1 MRATARFRQLLAEPG
16 IITAPGAYDCLTA
29 AIIERTGFPAVYMTG
44 AGTSVARIGYPDLAL
59 ATATEM
65 LDNAAAI
72 AATVDVPVIAD
83 ADTGYGGT
91 MNVRRTIREY
101 ERTGVAA
108 VHIEDQQ
115 FPKRCGHLEDKRVV
129 SIDEM
134 VQKIHAAVDAR
145 TDGDFT
151 IIVRTDA
158 LAVTGW
164 ADTLHRCDAFTAAG
178 ADALFVEA
186 LGSEEEAAEIVAR
199 TSVPLLYNFVETGK
213 SPLLNV
219 AELERLGFKMV
230 IFPGSA
236 FMSVAYRVGQVM
248 AELKATGTTE
258 HLVGEMTPLTD
269 AFELMGLSEMLERDA
284 GYAVANDA
292 NDAEPLDY
300 LKEEKLRFRILER
313 EALSVY
319 HDRIKHTLTDADRG
333 KWLII
338 NTESQDYKIVPTEA
352 EGLQHFTSYGRHAPI
367 YLMPIEEPESILM
380 RGFLPG
386 DET

>member
-1 MRATARFRQLLAEPG
+1 MKATTRFRQMLAEPG

-29 AIIERTGFPAVYMTG
+29 AIIQQTGFPAVYMTG

-65 LDNAAAI
+65 LANAASI
-72 AATVDVPVIAD
+72 ASTVEVPVIAD

-91 MNVRRTIREY
+91 MNVRRTIRDY

-129 SIDEM
+129 GIDEM

-145 TDGDFT
+145 TDDDFT

-164 ADTLHRCDAFTAAG
+164 DDTMHRCEAFTEAG

-186 LGSEEEAAEIVAR
+186 IRSPEEAAEVVAR

-219 AELERLGFKMV
+219 SELERLGFKMV

-236 FMSVAYRVGQVM
+236 FMSVTHTVARVM
-248 AELKATGTTE
+248 AELKSTGTTE
-258 HLVGEMTPLTD
+258 HLMGEMTPLTE
-269 AFELMGLSEMLERDA
+269 AFELMGLSQMLERDS
-284 GYAVANDA
+284 GYAV
-292 NDAEPLDY
+292 
-300 LKEEKLRFRILER
+300 
-313 EALSVY
+313 
-319 HDRIKHTLTDADRG
+319 TDGAVAAD
-333 KWLII
+333 
-338 NTESQDYKIVPTEA
+338 
-352 EGLQHFTSYGRHAPI
+352 
-367 YLMPIEEPESILM
+367 
-380 RGFLPG
+380 
-386 DET
+386 

>member
-1 MRATARFRQLLAEPG
+1 MRATQKFRELLNDPG

-65 LDNAAAI
+65 LTNAASI
-72 AATVDVPVIAD
+72 AGTVEIPVIAD

-129 SIDEM
+129 PIDEM
-134 VQKIHAAVDAR
+134 VQKIRAAVDAR
-145 TDGDFT
+145 TDDDFT

-164 ADTLHRCDAFTAAG
+164 DDTMRRCDAFTEAG

-186 LGSEEEAAEIVAR
+186 IRSAEEAAEVVAR

-219 AELERLGFKMV
+219 SELERLGFKMV

-236 FMSVAYRVGQVM
+236 FMSVAYTVGKVM
-248 AELKATGTTE
+248 EELKAKGTTE
-258 HLVGEMTPLTD
+258 HLVGQMTPLTD
-269 AFELMGLSEMLERDA
+269 AFELMGLTEMLERDA
-284 GYAVANDA
+284 GYAVAGA
-292 NDAEPLDY
+292 NGNEIAAEDS
-300 LKEEKLRFRILER
+300 RFQDIKRKAAAIF
-313 EALSVY
+313 
-319 HDRIKHTLTDADRG
+319 HDRIEQTLTEADRD
-333 KWLII
+333 KLLII
-338 NTESQDYKIVPTEA
+338 NVESGEYELFHDEDEGQRRWLDYRYADPV
-352 EGLQHFTSYGRHAPI
+352 
-367 YLMPIEEPESILM
+367 YLMRVGHAAPFTVGNVVS
-380 RGFLPG
+380 R
-386 DET
+386 ETAQL

>member
-1 MRATARFRQLLAEPG
+1 MRATTQFRQMLSDPG

-29 AIIERTGFPAVYMTG
+29 AIIEKAGFPAVYMTG

-65 LDNAAAI
+65 MSNAAAI
-72 AATVDVPVIAD
+72 AATVGVPVIAD

-115 FPKRCGHLEDKRVV
+115 FPKRCGHLDDKRVV
-129 SIDEM
+129 PIDEM
-134 VQKIHAAVDAR
+134 VQKIRAAADAR
-145 TDGDFT
+145 TDDDFT
-151 IIVRTDA
+151 LIVRTDA

-164 ADTLHRCDAFTAAG
+164 DDTMRRCDAFTEAG

-186 LGSEEEAAEIVAR
+186 IRSPEEAADVVAR
-199 TSVPLLYNFVETGK
+199 ISVPLLYNFVESGK

-219 AELERLGFKMV
+219 SELESLGFKIV

-236 FMSVAYRVGQVM
+236 FMAVAHTVARVM
-248 AELKATGTTE
+248 ADLKTFGTTE
-258 HLVGEMTPLTD
+258 HLIGEMSSLTD

-284 GYAVANDA
+284 GYAHDSVAAA
-292 NDAEPLDY
+292 N
-300 LKEEKLRFRILER
+300 
-313 EALSVY
+313 
-319 HDRIKHTLTDADRG
+319 
-333 KWLII
+333 
-338 NTESQDYKIVPTEA
+338 
-352 EGLQHFTSYGRHAPI
+352 
-367 YLMPIEEPESILM
+367 
-380 RGFLPG
+380 
-386 DET
+386 

>member
-1 MRATARFRQLLAEPG
+1 MRATTQFRQMLSDPG

-29 AIIERTGFPAVYMTG
+29 AIIEKTGFPAVYMTG

-65 LDNAAAI
+65 MSNAAAI
-72 AATVDVPVIAD
+72 AATVGVPVIAD

-115 FPKRCGHLEDKRVV
+115 FPKRCGHLDDKRVV
-129 SIDEM
+129 PIDEM
-134 VQKIHAAVDAR
+134 VQKIRAAADAR
-145 TDGDFT
+145 TDDDFT
-151 IIVRTDA
+151 LIVRTDA

-164 ADTLHRCDAFTAAG
+164 DDTMRRCDAFTEAG

-186 LGSEEEAAEIVAR
+186 IRSPEEAVDVVAR
-199 TSVPLLYNFVETGK
+199 TSVPLLYNFVESGK

-219 AELERLGFKMV
+219 SELESLGFKIV

-236 FMSVAYRVGQVM
+236 FMAVAHTVARVM
-248 AELKATGTTE
+248 ADLKTFGTTE
-258 HLVGEMTPLTD
+258 HLISEMSSLTD

-284 GYAVANDA
+284 GYAHDSVAAA
-292 NDAEPLDY
+292 N
-300 LKEEKLRFRILER
+300 
-313 EALSVY
+313 
-319 HDRIKHTLTDADRG
+319 
-333 KWLII
+333 
-338 NTESQDYKIVPTEA
+338 
-352 EGLQHFTSYGRHAPI
+352 
-367 YLMPIEEPESILM
+367 
-380 RGFLPG
+380 
-386 DET
+386 

>member
-1 MRATARFRQLLAEPG
+1 MKATTRFRKLLAEPG

-29 AIIERTGFPAVYMTG
+29 AIIEKTGFPAVYMTG

-65 LDNAAAI
+65 MDNAAAI
-72 AATVDVPVIAD
+72 AATVSVPVIAD

-115 FPKRCGHLEDKRVV
+115 SPKRCGHLEDKQVV

-134 VQKIHAAVDAR
+134 TQKIRAAVDAR
-145 TDGDFT
+145 TDDDFT

-164 ADTLHRCDAFTAAG
+164 DDTMRRCDAFTEAG

-186 LGSEEEAAEIVAR
+186 IRSAEEAAEVVAH

-219 AELERLGFKMV
+219 SELERLGFKMV

-248 AELKATGTTE
+248 AELKSTGTTE
-258 HLVGEMTPLTD
+258 HLMGEMTPLTD

-284 GYAVANDA
+284 GYAVGNGVDSTKS
-292 NDAEPLDY
+292 AEERRFLE
-300 LKEEKLRFRILER
+300 KEKQATAIYET
-313 EALSVY
+313 
-319 HDRIKHTLTDADRG
+319 RIKPGLTEADLG
-333 KWLII
+333 KLLII
-338 NTESQDYKIVPTEA
+338 NTETGEHELFHDEREGHMRWLDFRYGDPVHMIRIGHPAVDYWGWKPVD
-352 EGLQHFTSYGRHAPI
+352 
-367 YLMPIEEPESILM
+367 EPKL
-380 RGFLPG
+380 
-386 DET
+386 

>member
-1 MRATARFRQLLAEPG
+1 MRATTHFRQMLSDPG

-29 AIIERTGFPAVYMTG
+29 AIIEKTGFAAVYMTG

-65 LDNAAAI
+65 MSNAAAI
-72 AATVDVPVIAD
+72 AATVGVPVIAD

-115 FPKRCGHLEDKRVV
+115 FPKRCGHLDDKRVV
-129 SIDEM
+129 PIDEM
-134 VQKIHAAVDAR
+134 VQKIRAAADAR
-145 TDGDFT
+145 TDDDFT
-151 IIVRTDA
+151 LIVRTDA

-164 ADTLHRCDAFTAAG
+164 DDTMRRCDAFTEAG

-186 LGSEEEAAEIVAR
+186 IRSPEEAADVVAR
-199 TSVPLLYNFVETGK
+199 TSVPLLYNFVESGK

-219 AELERLGFKMV
+219 SELESLGFKIV

-236 FMSVAYRVGQVM
+236 FMAVAHTVARVM
-248 AELKATGTTE
+248 ADLKTFGTTE
-258 HLVGEMTPLTD
+258 HLIGEMSSLTD

-284 GYAVANDA
+284 GYAAT
-292 NDAEPLDY
+292 
-300 LKEEKLRFRILER
+300 
-313 EALSVY
+313 SV
-319 HDRIKHTLTDADRG
+319 
-333 KWLII
+333 
-338 NTESQDYKIVPTEA
+338 N
-352 EGLQHFTSYGRHAPI
+352 
-367 YLMPIEEPESILM
+367 
-380 RGFLPG
+380 
-386 DET
+386 

>member
-1 MRATARFRQLLAEPG
+1 MRATKKFRQLLNEPG

-65 LDNAAAI
+65 LANAAYI
-72 AATVDVPVIAD
+72 AGAVEIPVIAD

-134 VQKIHAAVDAR
+134 TQKIRAAVDAR
-145 TDGDFT
+145 TDDDFT

-164 ADTLHRCDAFTAAG
+164 DDTMRRCDAFTEAG

-186 LGSEEEAAEIVAR
+186 IRSAEEAAEVVAR

-219 AELERLGFKMV
+219 SELERLGFKMV

-236 FMSVAYRVGQVM
+236 FMSVAYTVGKVM
-248 AELKATGTTE
+248 EELKATGTTE
-258 HLVGEMTPLTD
+258 RLVSQMTPLTD

-284 GYAVANDA
+284 GYAVGDGGDSEE
-292 NDAEPLDY
+292 DAEERRFWE
-300 LKEEKLRFRILER
+300 KEKKAMAIYETSIKPGLTEADLGKL
-313 EALSVY
+313 
-319 HDRIKHTLTDADRG
+319 
-333 KWLII
+333 LII
-338 NTESQDYKIVPTEA
+338 NTETGEHELFQDEH
-352 EGLQHFTSYGRHAPI
+352 EGHMRWLDFRYGDPVHMIRIGHPAVD
-367 YLMPIEEPESILM
+367 YLGGRPLEEPKL
-380 RGFLPG
+380 
-386 DET
+386 